1 MSRNALFIIIKLVL
15 VILCLVLIVVGK
27 ETVSRSHLG
36 LMLIGVAGLLG
47 LLYDYNR
54 KYN

>member
-1 MSRNALFIIIKLVL
+1 MSRNAINIIIKLVL
-15 VILCLVLIVVGK
+15 VILCLALVIIGK
-27 ETVSRSHLG
+27 ETVSRLHLG

-54 KYN
+54 KFN